1 MAFQGY
7 EPSDPPNSA
16 DPEVLS
22 RWMADQLRQIAGTLA
37 ALHFGRDKMQYT
49 APKQVYD
56 GLIVL
61 ADGTSW
67 NPGSGK
73 GYYGY
78 YTGAWHFLG

>member
-1 MAFQGY
+1 MAYPGY
-7 EPSDPPNSA
+7 SPPDPPTTT
-16 DPEVLS
+16 DPVAIAN
-22 RWMADQLRQIAGTLA
+22 WAMDQFREIAGVLQ
-37 ALHFGRDKMQYT
+37 ALQFGREKMQYV

-61 ADGTSW
+61 ADGTHW